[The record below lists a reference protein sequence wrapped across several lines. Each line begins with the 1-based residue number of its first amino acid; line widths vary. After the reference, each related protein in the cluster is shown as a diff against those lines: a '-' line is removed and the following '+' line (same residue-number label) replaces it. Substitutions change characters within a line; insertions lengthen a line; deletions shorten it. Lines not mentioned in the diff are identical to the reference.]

1 MQKRSCQVGEKAEEI
16 LGTWRVTDRQTAAN
30 ATTDTEDMIST
41 NLGRTLVGTTSDFLP
56 RNDPLCI
63 MACPSI
69 HYTCGGSSS
78 SGTWEM
84 SKQAPFLWFSVGYHC
99 PFGLFSWILGLF
111 VKDVACFLLRFPLP
125 YSSPGTTHPFPLL
138 PAFHTPF
145 PASRQPS
152 QAHSSSW
159 TLPQLYHP

>member
-1 MQKRSCQVGEKAEEI
+1 MPICKRGAVRWGRRPRKYWEREQWLIGQQRQMWWHI
-16 LGTWRVTDRQTAAN
+16 LK
-30 ATTDTEDMIST
+30 IST
-41 NLGRTLVGTTSDFLP
+41 NLGRSLVGTTSDFLP

-63 MACPSI
+63 MACPST

-84 SKQAPFLWFSVGYHC
+84 SKQAPFLWFSVGYH

-125 YSSPGTTHPFPLL
+125 YSSSGTTHTFPLL

-145 PASRQPS
+145 PIFHQLS